1 MAQDHLLEALVGLRV
16 LDHRQ
21 PRRHAGA
28 GAQQVQVL
36 AGVQVADQQ
45 GAGGLL
51 ADQHLVARLDVL
63 QARGQR
69 AVLHLDAEELQVL
82 FPVGAGDG
90 VRAQQRPRL
99 GFQADHHELAVLEAE
114 SAVAGEGEAEVG
126 IGPVT
131 DLKHRFGA
139 KSGGHG
145 RSH

>member
-1 MAQDHLLEALVGLRV
+1 M
-16 LDHRQ
+16 
-21 PRRHAGA
+21 P
-28 GAQQVQVL
+28 
-36 AGVQVADQQ
+36 VADQQ

-145 RSH
+145 RIYRKSSGVILSQMRQVLIRRNERRSQRSPPACSSNSSA